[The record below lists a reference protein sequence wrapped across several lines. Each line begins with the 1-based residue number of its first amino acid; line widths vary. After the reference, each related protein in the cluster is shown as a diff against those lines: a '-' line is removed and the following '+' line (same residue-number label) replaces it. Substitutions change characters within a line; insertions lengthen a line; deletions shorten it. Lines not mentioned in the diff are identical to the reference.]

1 MRIQAVVF
9 DLYETLVTELDV
21 PVRRASSLA
30 SQLGVDERA
39 YKREWNALRPQ
50 IILGRFTF
58 CEALKQIVATLDG
71 VVDEAVLEGLRAER
85 VVQKAEVLRK
95 IEADI
100 LGAVRELRGRRL
112 KLCLVTNA
120 FAEDVAGWDDSPLR
134 PFFDVAVFSYAVR
147 LAKPDP
153 AIYLEA
159 CRALDVAPQRALFV
173 GDGVD
178 EVAGAG
184 VAGLAASRAL
194 WFASRW
200 PNAKVQR
207 DDPGLW
213 YIGEVVKAALAP

>member
-1 MRIQAVVF
+1 VIQGVLF
-9 DLYETLVTELDV
+9 DLYETLVTELDA

-39 YKREWNALRPQ
+39 YKRAWNALRPE

-58 CEALKQIVATLDG
+58 CDALRQIVATLGG
-71 VVDEAVLEGLRAER
+71 VVDEVVLERLRAER
-85 VVQKAEVLRK
+85 VAQKAEVLRR

-100 LGAVRELRGRRL
+100 LEAVRELRGRGQ

-120 FAEDVAGWDDSPLR
+120 FAEDVAGWDRSPLR
-134 PFFDVAVFSYAVR
+134 PFFDVAIFSHAVR

-159 CRALDVAPQRALFV
+159 CRVLDVAPQRALFV
-173 GDGVD
+173 GDGSE

-184 VAGLAASRAL
+184 AAGLAASRAL
-194 WFASRW
+194 WFVSRW
-200 PNAKVQR
+200 PNTTVQR
-207 DDPGLW
+207 HDPGFW
-213 YIGEVVKAALAP
+213 HIGDVVDAALAA

>member
-1 MRIQAVVF
+1 MRVQAVLF
-9 DLYETLVTELDV
+9 DLYETLVTELDA

-30 SQLGVDERA
+30 SQLGVDARA
-39 YKREWNALRPQ
+39 YKREWNALRPE
-50 IILGRFTF
+50 IILGRLTF
-58 CEALKQIVATLDG
+58 CDALKRIAVTLG
-71 VVDEAVLEGLRAER
+71 AVVDEAVLERLRAER
-85 VVQKAEVLRK
+85 VAQKGEVLRK
-95 IEADI
+95 VDADI
-100 LGAVRELRGRRL
+100 LGAVRELRGKGH

-120 FAEDVAGWDDSPLR
+120 FAEDVAGWDGSPLR
-134 PFFDVAVFSYAVR
+134 PFFDIAIASYAVR

-153 AIYLEA
+153 AIYLAA

-194 WFASRW
+194 WFVSRW
-200 PNAKVQR
+200 PNTTVQR

-213 YIGEVVKAALAP
+213 HIGEVVNAALAA